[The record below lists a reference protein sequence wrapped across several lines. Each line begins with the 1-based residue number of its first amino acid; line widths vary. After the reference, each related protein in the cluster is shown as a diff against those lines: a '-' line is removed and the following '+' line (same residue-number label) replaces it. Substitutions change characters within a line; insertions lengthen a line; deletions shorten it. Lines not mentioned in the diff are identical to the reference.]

1 MSVRVGQCK
10 RRKDWLMSKK
20 GRQTRAAQKPA
31 EQIHTQHLI
40 IVSNRGPVE
49 YTVSQDKTLKH
60 RRGSGGV
67 VTALL
72 GAVKQMEATWVALAM
87 TEGDRLALQQAHE
100 GLLPSPLPDTPL
112 QLRYVTLPKAV
123 YRKYYDIISNQV
135 LWFLQHYL
143 FEDLLKPEQIQD

>member
-1 MSVRVGQCK
+1 M
-10 RRKDWLMSKK
+10 RKDRPMSRQ

-72 GAVKQMEATWVALAM
+72 GMVKQMQATWLPLAM
-87 TEGDRLALQQAHE
+87 TEGDRLALQQAHD

-112 QLRYVTLPKAV
+112 Q
-123 YRKYYDIISNQV
+123 
-135 LWFLQHYL
+135 
-143 FEDLLKPEQIQD
+143 

>member
-1 MSVRVGQCK
+1 MSDRVGQRK
-10 RRKDWLMSKK
+10 MRKDKLMSRQ
-20 GRQTRAAQKPA
+20 GRQTRTAQEHT
-31 EQIHTQHLI
+31 EQIHTHHLI

-49 YTVSQDKTLKH
+49 YVVSQDKTIKH
-60 RRGSGGV
+60 RRGAGGV

-123 YRKYYDIISNQV
+123 YRKYYDIISN
-135 LWFLQHYL
+135 
-143 FEDLLKPEQIQD
+143 

>member
-1 MSVRVGQCK
+1 MSDRVGQRK
-10 RRKDWLMSKK
+10 MRKDRLMPRQ
-20 GRQTRAAQKPA
+20 GRQTRAAQEHT

-49 YTVSQDKTLKH
+49 YTVSQDKTIKH
-60 RRGSGGV
+60 RRGAGGV

-87 TEGDRLALQQAHE
+87 TEGDRLALQQAHD
-100 GLLPSPLPDTPL
+100 GLLPSPLPDVRL
-112 QLRYVTLPKAV
+112 QLRYVALPKVV

-135 LWFLQHYL
+135 L
-143 FEDLLKPEQIQD
+143 